1 MSDIFC
7 LPSYREG
14 FGNAVIEANIAKL
27 AVLITDIYGFSDI
40 IKNKLYSRKCKPNDS
55 NDLKK
60 NLEKILINLKKYKNK
75 SKKNFFKI
83 KKLYDQKILINEYCK
98 FYKSL

>member
-1 MSDIFC
+1 MWLNKLEIKSYLMSDIFC

-40 IKNKLYSRKCKPNDS
+40 KNKLYSRKCKPNDS

-60 NLEKILINLKKYKNK
+60 IEKILINLKKYKNK

-83 KKLYDQKILINEYCK
+83 KNSMIKK
-98 FYKSL
+98 F